1 MVNGF
6 AGTSGSGEMQRVI
19 LRKIIRPLTLHGIL
33 MVKFKQLRTG
43 IKGKKMVSGLG
54 GIRMDILIVL
64 ENILIIQKMVSGQ
77 YGIPH
82 CRRCLR

>member
-33 MVKFKQLRTG
+33 MAKFKRLKTG
-43 IKGKKMVSGLG
+43 IKGKKMVSGPG

-64 ENILIIQKMVSGQ
+64 ENILIIKKMVSGQ
-77 YGIPH
+77 CGIPH
-82 CRRCLR
+82 YKRSSR